1 MAAANLFALY
11 IATGGV
17 TLVASSIASRQ
28 GHATAVGFA
37 VVAGSFLLNFLVP
50 YWPAADAVSFLGLM
64 EYYRPAL
71 ILRDGVF
78 PIGDV
83 LVLALIGAG
92 LWLAGMEITA
102 RRDIVTT

>member
-1 MAAANLFALY
+1 
-11 IATGGV
+11 
-17 TLVASSIASRQ
+17 
-28 GHATAVGFA
+28 
-37 VVAGSFLLNFLVP
+37 
-50 YWPAADAVSFLGLM
+50 M